1 MKANVNY
8 NDICLFSLV
17 IILMVFISYINAK
30 LIILLLLFFK
40 KLNFHGK

>member
-17 IILMVFISYINAK
+17 ILMVFISYINAK

-40 KLNFHGK
+40 KL